1 MVKTNRLKHPYLW
14 LQSFFNS
21 SACNCFGGACNCFGG
36 ACNCFGGVCII
47 WKAHEAP

>member
-1 MVKTNRLKHPYLW
+1 MIWLKTNRLKHPYLW

-36 ACNCFGGVCII
+36 VCII
-47 WKAHEAP
+47 WKTHEAP

>member
-21 SACNCFGGACNCFGG
+21 SACNCFGGACNYI
-36 ACNCFGGVCII
+36 GGVCII
-47 WKAHEAP
+47 WKTHEAP